1 MLLLSPLPQALALV
15 DIIAI
20 PASTAPPISSS
31 LLHFHPPHRLQ
42 LRRNRPNTHCWLPRP
57 RANCPSNGRT
67 RPLAASPIWTRM
79 MPRCRST
86 TCRLRN
92 LLGQRPCP
100 PRTTLH
106 TATIPSAVDT
116 GIHLI
121 SIHNHHMQLD
131 IPTTPHHR
139 HLQQPRGTTAILP
152 WHHLPSDRIA
162 ICPATAVLGTAFM
175 VVESPRP
182 LVRRPCGRP

>member
-1 MLLLSPLPQALALV
+1 MLRHSLLPQAPVLA

-42 LRRNRPNTHCWLPRP
+42 LRRNRPSTHCWLPRP
-57 RANCPSNGRT
+57 KANCPSNGRT

-79 MPRCRST
+79 MPRYRST
-86 TCRLRN
+86 ICLLLN
-92 LLGQRPCP
+92 LLGPRQCP

-106 TATIPSAVDT
+106 TATNLSAVDT

-121 SIHNHHMQLD
+121 SIHHHHMQLD
-131 IPTTPHHR
+131 IPTTLHLR
-139 HLQQPRGTTAILP
+139 HLQRPRGTTAILP
-152 WHHLPSDRIA
+152 
-162 ICPATAVLGTAFM
+162 
-175 VVESPRP
+175 
-182 LVRRPCGRP
+182 